1 MIKLGKTLKVVT
13 ANLVILVVLSEL
25 ASIATYYFWTGDF
38 FYTRSSN
45 KLDPGLTMPGA
56 GATMDGGGVQQE
68 MVQQLHP
75 YFGFIDKVGVDHR
88 TQYSQMSHLANNFG
102 FASTHPYPFKKQNSN
117 QFLVG
122 VFGGSVAANYAFFE
136 MEAQTLAT
144 AFEQL
149 PELAGKEVIIL
160 PFAIGGYKQPQQL
173 LVLNYF
179 LSIGQE
185 LDLAINI
192 DGFNEVAL
200 GYLNYQH
207 RTEISMPSDF
217 ILLPMVNLA
226 TGNLTREELELT
238 LEVVNKRDRLASS
251 IRSLGASR
259 TATGYVLTWLWAQNA
274 MRSYRKQL
282 VDLDQSH
289 VSSGRSDQS
298 YMQIPGVMALG
309 EDEAFEAMVALWSRS
324 SLMMKQL
331 LDQRKIPYFQFLQP
345 NQYVKTRRVLG
356 KEERAVAFSE
366 ASPFLPGTLKGY
378 PLLLDEIT
386 NLRQAGVNVFS
397 AVEVFDSISEPV
409 YLDNCCHYNKVGN
422 LAFGNYVANS
432 IAQILKSDTTLKQ
445 QFAAGR

>member
-45 KLDPGLTMPGA
+45 KLDQSLTMPAA
-56 GATMDGGGVQQE
+56 GATMDRGGVQQE

-75 YFGFIDKVGVDHR
+75 YFGFIDKVGIDHR

-136 MEAQTLAT
+136 MEVQTLAT
-144 AFEQL
+144 VLKQV
-149 PELAGKEVIIL
+149 PELADKEVIIL

-179 LSIGQE
+179 LSIGQD

-226 TGNLTREELELT
+226 TGNLSREELALT
-238 LEVVNKRDRLASS
+238 LEVINKRERLASS
-251 IRSLGASR
+251 VRSLGTSKS
-259 TATGYVLTWLWAQNA
+259 ATGYVLTWLSAQNA
-274 MRSYRKQL
+274 ERSYRKL
-282 VDLDQSH
+282 VVDLDQSR
-289 VSSGRSDQS
+289 VSSSRSDQS

-309 EDEAFEAMVALWSRS
+309 EDEAFEEMVALWSRS
-324 SLMMKQL
+324 SFMMKQL

-409 YLDNCCHYNKVGN
+409 YLDNCCHYNRVGN

-432 IAQILKSDTTLKQ
+432 IARILKSSPIQKQ